1 MRKNVVNRTKSTAQ
15 EVREVLLRRPFLMN
29 ALRLGIV
36 NYSAL
41 ARYLRREVRASTD
54 AIKASILR
62 ERKRGIAEMAE
73 EKEILDLLKRTKIS
87 MRDKVAILIADK
99 ELEVPYLIKASLSD
113 SYVYLVDQTKAEI
126 DPIRDANIIRD
137 MVALTLTS
145 PVDIEHT
152 PGFVAFITQILAS
165 KGLNIRE
172 LISCYTD
179 TVVVL
184 RAEDAIKAFALLEK
198 FV

>member
-1 MRKNVVNRTKSTAQ
+1 
-15 EVREVLLRRPFLMN
+15 MN